1 MEPQKTRLDSRD
13 IRIRRNRGNTSVSV
27 EERNERERERERQK
41 DSSGKE
47 EGWEDTSKVSYKM
60 NNVYLTLGKKTAPR
74 PRNDTTSPSVIKK
87 KAGLQAMTI
96 NQSYYNELD
105 FQTTNSIAFLHQKLK
120 IPTDRHIRLKTEAQ
134 QPPTDDNLQPRNLLT
149 EQSTPHANE
158 KIITAGFASILPQ
171 RKAKYLEVNCLGNRR
186 ES

>member
-1 MEPQKTRLDSRD
+1 MK
-13 IRIRRNRGNTSVSV
+13 
-27 EERNERERERERQK
+27 
-41 DSSGKE
+41 
-47 EGWEDTSKVSYKM
+47 
-60 NNVYLTLGKKTAPR
+60 NVYLTLGKKTAPR
-74 PRNDTTSPSVIKK
+74 PRNDTASPSVIKK

-105 FQTTNSIAFLHQKLK
+105 YQTTNSIAFLHQKLK
-120 IPTDRHIRLKTEAQ
+120 IPTDRHIRLRTEA
-134 QPPTDDNLQPRNLLT
+134 PPPDDPHRNLLT

-158 KIITAGFASILPQ
+158 KTVTAGFASVLPQ